1 MVGGWIA
8 ERSFDE
14 VISAFEKAEA
24 AVAPIYDIRH
34 IMEDPQFR
42 ALDSVT
48 TIDDPELG
56 ALKMQNVLCRLSET
70 PGSIKWAG
78 RAIGADNEA
87 VYGEWLGLSRER
99 VAELKAEGVI

>member
-1 MVGGWIA
+1 
-8 ERSFDE
+8 
-14 VISAFEKAEA
+14 
-24 AVAPIYDIRH
+24 
-34 IMEDPQFR
+34 
-42 ALDSVT
+42 
-48 TIDDPELG
+48 
-56 ALKMQNVLCRLSET
+56 LSET